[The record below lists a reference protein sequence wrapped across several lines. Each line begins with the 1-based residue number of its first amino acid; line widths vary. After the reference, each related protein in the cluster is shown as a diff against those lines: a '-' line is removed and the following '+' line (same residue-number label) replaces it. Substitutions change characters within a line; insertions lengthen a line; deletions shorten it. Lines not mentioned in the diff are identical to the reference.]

1 MLLQEV
7 GWCFNKARTII
18 TIILISGAS
27 FEFKHKPQ
35 VRKVKS
41 PRRGLELA
49 AYNQVAISKFYIRN
63 KQFKFN
69 PVISPLQYSRQCLH
83 TLGQEVGSRHSEELW
98 INLNTMN

>member
-18 TIILISGAS
+18 TIILILGAS

-49 AYNQVAISKFYIRN
+49 AYNQVAISKF
-63 KQFKFN
+63 
-69 PVISPLQYSRQCLH
+69 LH
-83 TLGQEVGSRHSEELW
+83 
-98 INLNTMN
+98 

>member
-41 PRRGLELA
+41 PRKGGLVLA

-69 PVISPLQYSRQCLH
+69 PVISPLQF
-83 TLGQEVGSRHSEELW
+83 LGNAYTRWVRR
-98 INLNTMN
+98 